1 MASEK
6 QSAMVLE
13 IQPKSLLITGMCP
26 QKHGVLYTD
35 PRNLGS
41 WDRDSVID
49 LPYED

>member
-26 QKHGVLYTD
+26 QKHERIIYRSKKSGF
-35 PRNLGS
+35 LG
-41 WDRDSVID
+41 
-49 LPYED
+49 

>member
-26 QKHGVLYTD
+26 QKHEHITD
-35 PRNLGS
+35 LRNLGS